1 MYFVKDADMQKVFSI
16 IFANIRQYKLDIKKT
31 NKYYFFP
38 HNKDS
43 SKIPYLPA
51 VWTYVKTFVVFLD
64 PSLIENCIKTIKN
77 LQETSV
83 IAYHTPDSKYVRI
96 VRVGIM
102 SLSALW

>member
-43 SKIPYLPA
+43 SNFRCLFWALP
-51 VWTYVKTFVVFLD
+51 
-64 PSLIENCIKTIKN
+64 
-77 LQETSV
+77 
-83 IAYHTPDSKYVRI
+83 
-96 VRVGIM
+96 
-102 SLSALW
+102 

>member
-43 SKIPYLPA
+43 SN
-51 VWTYVKTFVVFLD
+51 FRCFLLG
-64 PSLIENCIKTIKN
+64 PSLIENCIKTVKN

-83 IAYHTPDSKYVRI
+83 IAYHTPDSEYVRI